1 MWLLPAELAGPPAC
15 PLAKPTCT
23 WAAVAPGPGQGE
35 GVSRRGGVPA
45 AHQLLLVPAGPRS
58 VPLSRCGR
66 QPCCWCGVPCCARL
80 LPTPSRGLL
89 VQRGGSPV
97 KLPLLAPGRL
107 GPADTSMV
115 GSTCHCQCPPMD
127 TSFEQACARLLV
139 WLGYTSNRCAHFA
152 SLSHNQHHPQHDDV
166 TPAPRSRH

>member
-1 MWLLPAELAGPPAC
+1 MWLLPAEFAAPPVC

-35 GVSRRGGVPA
+35 GVSRTGGVPA
-45 AHQLLLVPAGPRS
+45 AHQLLLLPGPRS

-80 LPTPSRGLL
+80 LPTPSKGLL

-97 KLPLLAPGRL
+97 KLQLLAPARL
-107 GPADTSMV
+107 GPADTPMSRV
-115 GSTCHCQCPPMD
+115 PQPCQC
-127 TSFEQACARLLV
+127 QCASTNTIHLWHPCAWLLV
-139 WLGYTSNRCAHFA
+139 WLGCTSRPLRTFCLPCHTT
-152 SLSHNQHHPQHDDV
+152 SMMTSPPQY
-166 TPAPRSRH
+166 P